1 MLFAV
6 RISVMPS
13 EGCSACR
20 LAQNPA
26 SPAAGVIITSVP
38 AAIASWA
45 AVTRVAAASGS
56 ARSPITAS
64 TPVAAGS
71 SSNTSA
77 AIRPNG
83 CRVVAYSCQGSS
95 STGSTGNCGKR
106 SSSAKQRTQ

>member
-6 RISVMPS
+6 RIRVMPS

-26 SPAAGVIITSVP
+26 SPAAGVITTSVP
-38 AAIASWA
+38 AASASWA

-56 ARSPITAS
+56 ARSPMTAS

-83 CRVVAYSCQGSS
+83 
-95 STGSTGNCGKR
+95 
-106 SSSAKQRTQ
+106 